1 MFMIGSV
8 AVDFFFLQEEWCHKM
23 RYFGFYN
30 DYSRLIF
37 DRIYCHE
44 YDWTV

>member
-1 MFMIGSV
+1 MS
-8 AVDFFFLQEEWCHKM
+8 
-23 RYFGFYN
+23 YFGFYN
-30 DYSRLIF
+30 DFYRLIF